1 LPDEL
6 TGLEFIPDM
15 MDEFEEDFAVDEV
28 AFKKW
33 QKWNNIMQGFK
44 SVSASVFDSMAM
56 NAASFGNEMGQ
67 AFGAMARG
75 AEDGKDRMKEATRG
89 IINQALAAA
98 QATIIEAMISSGKFS
113 GPAAPIVIP
122 ALVAGGIGL
131 VQSLFA
137 DIPAFADGGII
148 SGPTVGLMGEYPGAK
163 TNPEV
168 IAPLD
173 KLQSMLGAAPVVVTG
188 KIAGNDI
195 RLSNQRSER
204 NAQRFLR

>member
-1 LPDEL
+1 
-6 TGLEFIPDM
+6 
-15 MDEFEEDFAVDEV
+15 
-28 AFKKW
+28 
-33 QKWNNIMQGFK
+33 
-44 SVSASVFDSMAM
+44 
-56 NAASFGNEMGQ
+56 
-67 AFGAMARG
+67 
-75 AEDGKDRMKEATRG
+75 
-89 IINQALAAA
+89 
-98 QATIIEAMISSGKFS
+98 
-113 GPAAPIVIP
+113 
-122 ALVAGGIGL
+122 

-137 DIPAFADGGII
+137 DIPAVADGGII